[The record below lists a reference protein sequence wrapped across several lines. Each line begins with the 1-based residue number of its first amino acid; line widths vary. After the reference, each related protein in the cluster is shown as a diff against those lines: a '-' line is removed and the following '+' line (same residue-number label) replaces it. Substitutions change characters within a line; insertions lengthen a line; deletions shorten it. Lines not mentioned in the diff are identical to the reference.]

1 MVPDLTALARKIR
14 AYEHLL
20 SPEMVEKML
29 GRVGQQLKPEV
40 QAGVARTQVKTP
52 GRSLRDGSM
61 SGWGKR
67 DGTPFVLTGMYE
79 QPTWHEVE
87 ILPIRKA
94 TGPIR
99 VLEAGRK
106 AYRVG
111 NQRRKGTYKSKK
123 TGLVTERF
131 RKVRRNVGAQDG
143 KGTWSDV
150 ASVVDKKGPA
160 AYAAERVK
168 AINKILSRG

>member
-1 MVPDLTALARKIR
+1 MAADLTALARKIG

-29 GRVGQQLKPEV
+29 GAVGQQMKPEV
-40 QAGVARTQVKTP
+40 QAGVERTPVKK
-52 GRSLRDGSM
+52 GSLADGSM

-67 DGTPFVLTGMYE
+67 DGTPFVLTGMYD
-79 QPTWHEVE
+79 QPSWHEVE

-106 AYRVG
+106 AYKAGDQRV
-111 NQRRKGTYKSKK
+111 KGTYRSKK
-123 TGLVTERF
+123 TGEVRTRY
-131 RKVRRNVGAQDG
+131 RKVKRSVGAQAG
-143 KGTWSDV
+143 KGTWADIADV
-150 ASVVDKKGPA
+150 IDKKGPA